1 MKNIVFNNVETT
13 NLGFGCSFLTRNK
26 SVNEALLNLNI
37 AYDSGIRHFDV
48 ARLYGFGNAE
58 DILGKFAKG
67 KRQNMTIS
75 TKTGLDSI
83 NLPLFLLPVING
95 FRDKIKRNIH
105 NSKDLTNNSSSG
117 HFTVNS
123 IQRNLEISLKK
134 LKTDYIDFYLL
145 HEADV
150 YQANNPR
157 IIDVL
162 EKEKSKGKILNF
174 GIASNINRIK
184 NDIHDLD
191 FRHQILQHNISLQ
204 GNEIQDLPIYG
215 QKRLRI
221 VYNIFNQLNY
231 VTSNNQHLQYG
242 YTDPVEYLL
251 ANVKK
256 NNINGVALFSSAN
269 NDNIRDTVLKWNSI
283 S

>member
-13 NLGFGCSFLTRNK
+13 NLGFGCSLLTRNK

-37 AYDSGIRHFDV
+37 AYDSGIRHFDA

-67 KRQNMTIS
+67 KRQNITIS

-95 FRDKIKRNIH
+95 LRDKIKKNKH
-105 NSKDLTNNSSSG
+105 NSKVLTNNTSSG

-123 IQRNLEISLKK
+123 IQRNLEKSLKK

-150 YQANNPR
+150 YQANNPK
-157 IIDVL
+157 IIEVL
-162 EKEKSKGKILNF
+162 DKEKSKGKILNF
-174 GIASNINRIK
+174 GIASNIKRIK

-191 FRHQILQHNISLQ
+191 SRYQILQHNVSVL
-204 GNEIQDLPIYG
+204 GNEFHDLPICD
-215 QKRLRI
+215 QNRLRI
-221 VYNIFNQLNY
+221 VYNIFNQLSY
-231 VTSNNQHLQYG
+231 VTSNNKHLQYG

-256 NNINGVALFSSAN
+256 NNFNGVALFSSTN
-269 NDNIRDTVLKWNSI
+269 NENIKKTIQIWNKL
-283 S
+283 